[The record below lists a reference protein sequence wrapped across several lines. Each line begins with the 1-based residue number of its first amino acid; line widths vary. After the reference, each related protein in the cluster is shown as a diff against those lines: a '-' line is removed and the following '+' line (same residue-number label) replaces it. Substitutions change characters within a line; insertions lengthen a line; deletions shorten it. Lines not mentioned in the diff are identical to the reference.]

1 MSTQKKVREK
11 RNGDASE
18 HSLAMVIRDSANQIW
33 LAGLGAY
40 ARAEEEGSRLFDNLV
55 NVGERVETRARDQV
69 HRPIRAAERQ
79 AEKMRDSATGALGHL
94 RHAFDRRLARMLN
107 ALQIPTSRDV
117 EELTTRVE
125 ELTVAL
131 ERMERRAAGRR
142 AGTGGQP
149 AARRS
154 ASGGGARKKKKTA
167 ATARSATGSRR
178 RAGTRKPAAGAGR
191 AGS

>member
-1 MSTQKKVREK
+1 MSTQRKVREK

-18 HSLAMVIRDSANQIW
+18 HSLALVIRDSANQIW

-55 NVGERVETRARDQV
+55 SVGERVETRARDQV
-69 HRPIRAAERQ
+69 FRPIRAAERQ
-79 AEKMRDSATGALGHL
+79 AEKVRDSATGAIGHL

-117 EELTTRVE
+117 AELTTRVE

-131 ERMERRAAGRR
+131 DRMERRAAAPQAATARKATAGRTT
-142 AGTGGQP
+142 AK
-149 AARRS
+149 
-154 ASGGGARKKKKTA
+154 GGARKKKKTA
-167 ATARSATGSRR
+167 ASSRSATGSRR
-178 RAGTRKPAAGAGR
+178 RARPRKSDVGAGR